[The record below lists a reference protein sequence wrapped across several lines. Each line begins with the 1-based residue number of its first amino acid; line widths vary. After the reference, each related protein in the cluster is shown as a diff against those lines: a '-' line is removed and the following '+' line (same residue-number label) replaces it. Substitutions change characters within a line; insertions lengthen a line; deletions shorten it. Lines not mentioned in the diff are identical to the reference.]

1 VTTFYAG
8 LPAQP
13 IYQEGPGM
21 PWARFD
27 DQYHRNP
34 KVLSV
39 AASSRW
45 LHAASVTHCRIG
57 TLICRGLGVGPL

>member
-1 VTTFYAG
+1 
-8 LPAQP
+8 
-13 IYQEGPGM
+13 M